1 MMDYLM
7 TCLKTLFE
15 KTKFVEGFFLYSHL
29 KLVSYKDKNNKYK

>member
-7 TCLKTLFE
+7 TCLKTQFE

-29 KLVSYKDKNNKYK
+29 IVSYKDKNNKYK